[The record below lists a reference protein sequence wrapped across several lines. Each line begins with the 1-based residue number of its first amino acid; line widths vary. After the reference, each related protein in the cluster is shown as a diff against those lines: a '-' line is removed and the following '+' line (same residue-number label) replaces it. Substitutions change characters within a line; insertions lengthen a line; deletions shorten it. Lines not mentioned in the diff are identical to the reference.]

1 MSTFEFAADPAGR
14 VAARNER
21 PYRDPVGL
29 GARSDRSV
37 AEGCRE
43 VRGSRLAGS
52 LPLAKHSTSGW
63 VASTSG
69 VVRGESA

>member
-21 PYRDPVGL
+21 SYRDPAGL

-43 VRGSRLAGS
+43 VRGSRYAGS
-52 LPLAKHSTSGW
+52 LALAEH
-63 VASTSG
+63 STSG
-69 VVRGESA
+69 VVQAVAA